1 MREFRLC
8 ESAAMTS
15 SKPCPFCVLD
25 PARIL
30 AEDELTVVY
39 RDGYP
44 VSPGHTVI
52 IPRRHF
58 ATLFEATPEEQAA
71 LLAALARARN
81 ILDERHHPD
90 GYNIGINHGKAGGQS
105 VPHLHIHVIPRY
117 LGDREDPRGGV
128 RWILPDKARYWP

>member
-1 MREFRLC
+1 M
-8 ESAAMTS
+8 
-15 SKPCPFCVLD
+15 KPCPFCVLD

-39 RDGYP
+39 KDGFP

-58 ATLFEATPEEQAA
+58 ATLFEATAEEQAA
-71 LLAALARARN
+71 LLAALAQAKA
-81 ILDERHHPD
+81 ILDERHHPG

-117 LGDREDPRGGV
+117 LGDKEDPRGGV
-128 RWILPDKARYWP
+128 RWILPDKAKYWD

>member
-1 MREFRLC
+1 M
-8 ESAAMTS
+8 
-15 SKPCPFCVLD
+15 KPCPFCVLD

-30 AEDELTVVY
+30 AEDKLTVVY
-39 RDGYP
+39 KDGFP

-58 ATLFEATPEEQAA
+58 ATLFEATAEEQAA
-71 LLAALARARN
+71 LLAALAQAKA
-81 ILDERHHPD
+81 ILDERHHPG

-117 LGDREDPRGGV
+117 LGDKEDPRGGV
-128 RWILPDKARYWP
+128 RWILPDKAKYWD

>member
-1 MREFRLC
+1 M
-8 ESAAMTS
+8 
-15 SKPCPFCVLD
+15 KPCPFCVLD

-39 RDGYP
+39 KDGFP

-58 ATLFEATPEEQAA
+58 ATLFEASQEERIA
-71 LLAALARARN
+71 LLASLDRAK
-81 ILDERHHPD
+81 ILLDQRHGPD
-90 GYNIGINHGKAGGQS
+90 GYNIGINQGKAGGQS

-117 LGDREDPRGGV
+117 LGDKEDPRGGV
-128 RWILPDKARYWP
+128 RWILPDKAKYWE